1 MREKPP
7 NFDNFPAGESILLR
21 RAVRFGISLNGTAD
35 TQGSGVV
42 AGSGNGFAGIPPSDG
57 WTAHHEVE
65 VECQGTPDPVTG
77 YLIGIQEID
86 AAVRARLRPLLASLL
101 ASRDRATPSCAVGLL
116 ARSLEGTL
124 PPTAVV
130 TELAWRPG
138 PFITHTWRRTMPDH
152 AILAERFEFSAA
164 HRLHCPDLSDE
175 ENRKTFGKCN
185 HPSGHGHNYRVEVAV
200 LVGTGAG
207 AAPFTSA
214 TLESV
219 VNRVV
224 IDRFDHKHL
233 NVDCPEFERLNP
245 SVENIARVCHA
256 LLSPATEA
264 AGAAL
269 HRVTVWETE
278 KTSATFPVR

>member
-1 MREKPP
+1 MRENPP
-7 NFDNFPAGESILLR
+7 NFDNFPARESISLR
-21 RAVRFGISLNGTAD
+21 RAVRFGISLGGSSD
-35 TQGSGVV
+35 TQGSGAV
-42 AGSGNGFAGIPPSDG
+42 AGSGNGFAGIPPADG

-65 VECQGTPDPVTG
+65 VECRGAPDPVTG

-86 AAVRARLRPLLASLL
+86 AAVRARLRPLLASMLVSL
-101 ASRDRATPSCAVGLL
+101 ERPTPSRAVGLL
-116 ARSLEGTL
+116 ARSLEGAL
-124 PPTAVV
+124 PATAVV

-138 PFITHTWRRTMPDH
+138 PFVTHTWRRTMPDH

-164 HRLHCPDLSDE
+164 HRLHCPDRSDE
-175 ENRKTFGKCN
+175 ENRRIFGKCN
-185 HPSGHGHNYRVEVAV
+185 HPNGHGHNYRVEVAV
-200 LVGTGAG
+200 LVGTGPG
-207 AAPFTSA
+207 AVPFTSA

-233 NVDCPEFERLNP
+233 NIDCPEFETLNP

-256 LLSPATEA
+256 LLAPATEA

-278 KTSATFPVR
+278 KTSATFPAR